1 MRLTLI
7 FHPFDLAWLFITS
20 FLQLNGVVAH
30 AYVAWPFAIE
40 FVTKMCSHIQYKTLR
55 CIHMEKIYP
64 LDLNIPLDDVHVAK
78 IIIWI
83 IMTVPS
89 LG

>member
-1 MRLTLI
+1 
-7 FHPFDLAWLFITS
+7 
-20 FLQLNGVVAH
+20 
-30 AYVAWPFAIE
+30 
-40 FVTKMCSHIQYKTLR
+40 
-55 CIHMEKIYP
+55 MEKIYP